1 MCSSDL
7 PYSITYAEI
16 NYAALNN
23 LGLANLINK
32 NGDLVQ
38 PTDAAVAAQI
48 ATAEIGANGV
58 VTQNYLNPA
67 KGVYPISVV
76 TYALALTNYGDATKA
91 AAVKKAIEW
100 HAFNCPDT
108 APNDGFIKIDKNGA
122 LGAKI
127 QAQLAKLGK

>member
-1 MCSSDL
+1 MFQGIS
-7 PYSITYAEI
+7 
-16 NYAALNN
+16 
-23 LGLANLINK
+23 LA
-32 NGDLVQ
+32 
-38 PTDAAVAAQI
+38 
-48 ATAEIGANGV
+48 
-58 VTQNYLNPA
+58 TQNYVNPA
-67 KGVYPISVV
+67 KGVYPFTVV
-76 TYALALTNYGDATKA
+76 TYALALTSYGDATKA